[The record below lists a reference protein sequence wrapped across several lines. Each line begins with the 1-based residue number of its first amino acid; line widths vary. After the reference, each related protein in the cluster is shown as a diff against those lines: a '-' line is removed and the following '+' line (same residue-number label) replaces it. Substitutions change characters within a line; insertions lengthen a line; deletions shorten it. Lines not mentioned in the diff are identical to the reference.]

1 MGNGRAGGKDG
12 VKKTQNQIRLAHF
25 GNQHKIQSSVMD
37 SSQQTFV
44 GVGEG
49 GGSACQKG
57 YFVCLSVCV
66 SLCLCLCVYMCV
78 RASSCAAFKNA
89 KNENFDLW
97 VTVAKPKYALLIY
110 NALKSNTLSPHASS
124 AMRRWQRQ
132 EGGGESWVTT
142 LSPCLA
148 VFVSSCVCV
157 WVSVDLVWYR
167 LVLLLLFLA
176 VVLVVV
182 ALACLLG
189 AVASASANRQ
199 TCVKRRVSALW
210 LICATTQNTR

>member
-1 MGNGRAGGKDG
+1 
-12 VKKTQNQIRLAHF
+12 
-25 GNQHKIQSSVMD
+25 MD

-44 GVGEG
+44 GVGAG

-66 SLCLCLCVYMCV
+66 CLCLCLCVYMCV

-157 WVSVDLVWYR
+157 WAWTWSGIGWCCCCYSWPLSWWWSLWLV
-167 LVLLLLFLA
+167 FLA
-176 VVLVVV
+176 LSRPHPPT
-182 ALACLLG
+182 A
-189 AVASASANRQ
+189 
-199 TCVKRRVSALW
+199 KRA
-210 LICATTQNTR
+210 

>member
-1 MGNGRAGGKDG
+1 
-12 VKKTQNQIRLAHF
+12 
-25 GNQHKIQSSVMD
+25 MD

-44 GVGEG
+44 GVGAG

-66 SLCLCLCVYMCV
+66 SVYVCVSMCV
-78 RASSCAAFKNA
+78 CVQVLALAFKNA

-148 VFVSSCVCV
+148 VFVFSCACVCV
-157 WVSVDLVWYR
+157 WVWTWSGIGWSCCCYSWPLSWWWSLWFV
-167 LVLLLLFLA
+167 FLA
-176 VVLVVV
+176 LSRPHPPT
-182 ALACLLG
+182 A
-189 AVASASANRQ
+189 
-199 TCVKRRVSALW
+199 KRA
-210 LICATTQNTR
+210 

>member
-1 MGNGRAGGKDG
+1 
-12 VKKTQNQIRLAHF
+12 
-25 GNQHKIQSSVMD
+25 MD

-44 GVGEG
+44 GVGAG

-57 YFVCLSVCV
+57 YFVCLSVC
-66 SLCLCLCVYMCV
+66 MCV
-78 RASSCAAFKNA
+78 SVYVCVSMCVCVQVLALAFKNA

-148 VFVSSCVCV
+148 VFVFSCACVC
-157 WVSVDLVWYR
+157 VSVDLVWYR

-182 ALACLLG
+182 ALVCLLG